1 MNDNTFW
8 DNINKGAHGNNS
20 SHALMGIKNNESS
33 MGSYN
38 AKSHARL
45 PGNFIY
51 PNDIEMNRERLSKL
65 SKSKLTEMLLER
77 DSVKSHDIL
86 SVKPKAALSAKFN
99 PKSLTELSANK
110 LEQMIQP
117 KMPKPKS
124 LVQLAAEKIEQAI
137 KQPTKLPEPSKMLPT
152 LKTLAAQTLV
162 KDKVKVWNEKANNDA
177 SINKLDKNT
186 MKGGRRP
193 IPIPAPRTKKRQSV
207 AAPRKKIDEKRRALK
222 HFTKSYEFG
231 LKSDRDAL
239 VQLQNTRLVIK

>member
-1 MNDNTFW
+1 M
-8 DNINKGAHGNNS
+8 
-20 SHALMGIKNNESS
+20 
-33 MGSYN
+33 
-38 AKSHARL
+38 
-45 PGNFIY
+45 
-51 PNDIEMNRERLSKL
+51 
-65 SKSKLTEMLLER
+65 
-77 DSVKSHDIL
+77 
-86 SVKPKAALSAKFN
+86 
-99 PKSLTELSANK
+99 
-110 LEQMIQP
+110 
-117 KMPKPKS
+117 
-124 LVQLAAEKIEQAI
+124 
-137 KQPTKLPEPSKMLPT
+137 
-152 LKTLAAQTLV
+152 KTLAAQTLV